1 MGVYYDFTSKH
12 ELLVLLSPL
21 SLIPVFFPPR
31 RLSQGRLKR
40 LLKKCLMLDLILV
53 YLNGSSDYSS
63 EEDNTL

>member
-21 SLIPVFFPPR
+21 SLIPVFFFLP

>member
-21 SLIPVFFPPR
+21 SLMPVLFPP

-40 LLKKCLMLDLILV
+40 LLKKCLILDLILV

-63 EEDNTL
+63 EEDNTP